1 MPNISNVFES
11 NSLDQTAKVGAS
23 IASMLSFPSCVYLEG
38 DLGAGKTTLT
48 KSIIQSL
55 GYVGEVTSPTYNLIQ
70 EYQVEQGMVYHMDL
84 YRLQD
89 PSELE
94 FLGLEDLWSQESLFL
109 VEWPKNGDG
118 FLQVPNV
125 EVTIIKQVELGSQ
138 NRSISV
144 DLI

>member
-1 MPNISNVFES
+1 MSNTSNVFES
-11 NSLDQTAKVGAS
+11 KGLDQTAKVGAS
-23 IASMLSFPSCVYLEG
+23 IASTLSFPSCVYLAG

-48 KSIIQSL
+48 KSIIHSL

-84 YRLQD
+84 YRLED

-94 FLGLEDLWSQESLFL
+94 FLGLDDLWSQESLFL